1 MVRGCEVI
9 VHLSGA
15 VDFQAEL
22 ARLDKELGKTA
33 KDLEALSKKL
43 ANEGFI
49 SRAPAAVVEQ
59 ERARYA
65 DLTDKRD
72 KMLALQK
79 RFKEVTE

>member
-1 MVRGCEVI
+1 M
-9 VHLSGA
+9 HLSGA
-15 VDFQAEL
+15 VVFQAEL